1 LTGVGVH
8 PNNETMALRTESRT
22 IPEAYLELD
31 DAAIASRI
39 VEAKRRLGASLVI
52 LGHHYQRDDVIAHA
66 DITGDSYK
74 LARLG
79 SERTDARWIV
89 FCGVH
94 FMAESADILRSPHQA
109 VILPDLNAGC
119 SMADMA
125 STEDVLDAGATL
137 ERLGLHSVTPIT
149 YMNSSAE
156 LKAFCGERG
165 GAVCTSSN
173 ARGIF
178 EWAFGE
184 REKIF
189 FFPDEHLGRNTA
201 VSMGLALDQVVVW
214 DPRLEQ
220 GGLAECDL
228 DRARVIVW
236 KGCCSVH
243 TRFQLRHVE
252 ERRAEDPEIRI
263 LVHPEV
269 PHEVARAADVVGS
282 TETII
287 RTLREAPP
295 GSHWAVGTEYHLVNR
310 LAHALPDKKIVIL
323 SNEFCL
329 CATMFRISPQN
340 LLWSLDHVV
349 DGEPIH
355 VIRVP
360 EETKRW
366 ARVALDR
373 MLRVQ

>member
-1 LTGVGVH
+1 MATRTLTV
-8 PNNETMALRTESRT
+8 
-22 IPEAYLELD
+22 PEPYLLLD
-31 DAAIASRI
+31 DDVIAARI
-39 VEAKRRLGASLVI
+39 QEAKGALGSSLVI

-79 SERTDARWIV
+79 SERTDAKWIV

-94 FMAESADILRSPHQA
+94 FMAESADILRQPHQA
-109 VILPDLNAGC
+109 VILPDMNAGC

-125 STEDVLDAGATL
+125 GTEDVLEAGATL
-137 ERLGLHSVTPIT
+137 ERLGLHSITPVT
-149 YMNSSAE
+149 YMNSSAD

-173 ARGIF
+173 CRGIF
-178 EWAFGE
+178 EWAFGQ
-184 REKIF
+184 REQIF

-201 VSMGLALDQVVVW
+201 IEMGIPMERILVW
-214 DPRLEQ
+214 DPAREL
-220 GGLAECDL
+220 GGHTEDALRA
-228 DRARVIVW
+228 ARVIVW

-243 TRFQLRHVE
+243 TKFQLRHVK
-252 ERRAEDPEIRI
+252 ERRAENPDVKI

-269 PHEVARAADVVGS
+269 PHEVARVADYVGS

-287 RTLREAPP
+287 RTLREAPA
-295 GSHWAVGTEYHLVNR
+295 GTHWAVGTEYHLVQR
-310 LAHALPDKKIVIL
+310 LAKALPDKNIVIL
-323 SNEFCL
+323 SKDFCM
-329 CATMFRISPQN
+329 CATMYRISPQN
-340 LLWSLDHVV
+340 LLWALESLVQGDPVN
-349 DGEPIH
+349 

-360 EETKRW
+360 EETKEW
-366 ARVALDR
+366 ARLALDR